1 MITKTK
7 RDLAKRYVPRK
18 VCKMARHQNYYSKDN
33 TLDREDF
40 LELKHYEQ
48 HCSSIGNKI
57 NWSGSERFYT
67 NCVHPA
73 HNDRNP
79 SLVIKQGDKRVI
91 FSCLSGCDRAELTD
105 YFRSVLGGL

>member
-1 MITKTK
+1 MAYSHKK
-7 RDLAKRYVPRK
+7 YVL
-18 VCKMARHQNYYSKDN
+18 DN
-33 TLDREDF
+33 NLDREDF
-40 LELKHYEQ
+40 LELSDYEQ

-57 NWSGSERFYT
+57 QWSGSKRFYT

>member
-1 MITKTK
+1 
-7 RDLAKRYVPRK
+7 
-18 VCKMARHQNYYSKDN
+18 MARHQNYYSKDN
-33 TLDREDF
+33 TLDREDY

-57 NWSGSERFYT
+57 QWSGSKRFYT

>member
-1 MITKTK
+1 MG
-7 RDLAKRYVPRK
+7 
-18 VCKMARHQNYYSKDN
+18 QNHKNYIQDN
-33 TLDREDF
+33 TLDREDY
-40 LELKHYEQ
+40 LELKDYEQ

-67 NCVHPA
+67 NCVHPN

-91 FSCLSGCDRAELTD
+91 FSCLSGCDRNELTD